1 MTEDARS
8 EAGKKGAEALQEK
21 HEREG
26 LTEAER
32 EQRREAGQKGGEARS
47 NNS

>member
-1 MTEDARS
+1 MVNEARS

-26 LTEAER
+26 LSEAER
-32 EQRREAGQKGGEARS
+32 RQRSEAGKK
-47 NNS
+47 

>member
-1 MTEDARS
+1 MVNDARS
-8 EAGKKGAEALQEK
+8 EAGKKGNEALQEK

-32 EQRREAGQKGGEARS
+32 EQRSEAGKKGGQR
-47 NNS
+47 